1 MKKLLFMAS
10 LFLVATTTQAQITLI
25 SQGTP
30 AKIAQNAEVK
40 VSITYTSTVEIN
52 EWQIQLFPANADGT
66 VNWGGPDPGIY
77 IGNNYTG
84 STPPIEGKSL
94 PIAAEPKTL
103 TFTSYCDGAKVP
115 VGTDNYIWFVKLKG
129 PGFDEVLGQQNLV
142 SVSAV
147 LATSNFKKLSS
158 VFLINSNSR
167 VLQVLD
173 NSEVIESASIYTLE
187 GKKVKTI
194 QNLATHS
201 NHDLSMF
208 PAGLYILSTSDN
220 RSMKFSLY

>member
-94 PIAAEPKTL
+94 PIAAEPRTL

-129 PGFDEVLGQQNLV
+129 HQIFETSIGFLYCLSFGFCLKDNIFITARSATCGQR
-142 SVSAV
+142 
-147 LATSNFKKLSS
+147 TSHAAF
-158 VFLINSNSR
+158 
-167 VLQVLD
+167 
-173 NSEVIESASIYTLE
+173 A
-187 GKKVKTI
+187 
-194 QNLATHS
+194 
-201 NHDLSMF
+201 
-208 PAGLYILSTSDN
+208 
-220 RSMKFSLY
+220 